1 VDITYQVMIPVLQQI
16 VKFTHSYGLSIIL
29 LTLAVRVLVWPFVT
43 ASTKS
48 MQKMQLLAPHM
59 KRIQKRYKEDPE
71 QLQKKTMEF
80 YARNKANPLAGC
92 LPMLVQL
99 PILFALF
106 GTFNGPPFG
115 DKALDVKVTTVEA
128 KNAKDVK
135 RAETSG
141 ANTPYVSTDGQLAKV
156 VVFPGESTVL
166 VGDNV
171 DFQTRAVDGKLPAD
185 FAPTWIMKFNGK
197 PVTAEEGSIDQ
208 SGHAIFS
215 KLGEYHVEGIVHGI
229 AKDDSFLFVKGLGK
243 VATGLDLL
251 KPQNFDLV
259 ALILMFGISMFASS
273 KLTMPKPGN
282 PEDMDESQR
291 VQQDTMKMM
300 PIAMCV
306 SFFLI
311 PLPVG
316 VYLYMVVSNL
326 VQTAQ
331 TWLVMRTPP
340 EPLVDPDEADSAPI
354 TPGSGPGPISGG
366 SGGKKEKPQTI
377 DVTPIEPKNG
387 KGKDDGATIKFNQGD
402 KQGET
407 IDTDKSKKKK
417 KKK

>member
-1 VDITYQVMIPVLQQI
+1 MIPVLQQL
-16 VKFTHSYGLSIIL
+16 VKFTHDYGLSIIL
-29 LTLAVRVLVWPFVT
+29 LTLAVRVLVWIPVNM
-43 ASTKS
+43 STKS

-59 KRIQKRYKEDPE
+59 KRIQARYKDDPE

-80 YARNKANPLAGC
+80 YARNKANPLGGC

-115 DKALDVKVTTVEA
+115 DKAIDVKVTAVEA
-128 KNAKDVK
+128 KEAKNVK

-141 ANTPYVSTDGQLAKV
+141 ANCPYVSPEGQLAKV
-156 VVFPGESTVL
+156 IVFPGESTVL
-166 VGDNV
+166 VGDAV
-171 DFQTRAVDGKLPAD
+171 DFQTRAVDGTLPTD
-185 FAPTWIMKFNGK
+185 FAPKWVMKFAGK
-197 PVTAEEGSIDQ
+197 PAMPEDGSIDAA
-208 SGHAIFS
+208 GHAIF
-215 KLGEYHVEGIVHGI
+215 KKAGEYHVEGIVHGI
-229 AKDDSFLFVKGLGK
+229 AKNDSFLFINSLGK
-243 VATGLDLL
+243 TATGLDLL
-251 KPQNFDLV
+251 KKQNWDLV
-259 ALILMFGISMFASS
+259 ALILMFGTSMFLSS

-282 PEDMDESQR
+282 PDEMDESQR

-306 SFFLI
+306 SFFMI
-311 PLPVG
+311 PLPTG

-340 EPLVDPDEADSAPI
+340 EPLVDPDEIDGNVTSIGTGRTAPN
-354 TPGSGPGPISGG
+354 PGG
-366 SGGKKEKPQTI
+366 GGKKEKSQTI
-377 DVTPIEPKNG
+377 DVTPVEPRNG
-387 KGKDDGATIKFNQGD
+387 KARDQGGTIKFGQAGD